1 MAEDTIKTES
11 DKKSAPAQSSTPDST
26 PPKASEMQKGDAS
39 ETPHSQTVVQENN
52 TVGTESEPRTDVQPK
67 ASEMQKGNAPE
78 TPRSQTGVRERENSD
93 LRKAEPSEIDLQNS
107 QRTILGIRKQF
118 TDSLAGMITGV
129 FEELEQRLQLVNR
142 AANLQISSMSPDN
155 YSFASQ
161 YIIDEIE
168 PLKDSVARLRKMV
181 LSLQQ
186 EQEKIY
192 NTLSLR
198 QSDAVRELSGDMT
211 TRYDDLL
218 KSATSILKKDIAD
231 TRTAFE
237 NDVNDMKMRLENGI
251 ADTRTAFENDVD
263 DMKMRL
269 ENDIADAGTTFESDI
284 NEMKAGLDAADKS
297 IQKDLIS
304 TQDMTQKIIRTMANS
319 LLKLMMKDESFSKSR
334 LDQIHSAEQ
343 LTYSKV

>member
-1 MAEDTIKTES
+1 
-11 DKKSAPAQSSTPDST
+11 
-26 PPKASEMQKGDAS
+26 MQKGNAP
-39 ETPHSQTVVQENN
+39 ETPRSQTGVQKND
-52 TVGTESEPRTDVQPK
+52 TAGTESEPRTDVQPK
-67 ASEMQKGNAPE
+67 ASEMQKGNASE

-107 QRTILGIRKQF
+107 QQTILGIRKQF
-118 TDSLAGMITGV
+118 TDSLSGMITGV

-198 QSDAVRELSGDMT
+198 QSDAVRELSGDME

-231 TRTAFE
+231 TRTVFG
-237 NDVNDMKMRLENGI
+237 NDVDDMKMRLKNGI
-251 ADTRTAFENDVD
+251 ADTRTAFENDID